1 MDWRPHPSVRNWRDR
16 KELER
21 QEIEYIEQYGT
32 NIDAM
37 YNEEYNYEEEECND
51 EDDDHMEVEEPIA
64 DMLDAIDPI
73 FDNDLDDE
81 EYTPNNG
88 NEDLLEEAQKAL
100 YPGASVSRL
109 ATSVLIL
116 NLQAKFKWSNASVT
130 ALLQ

>member
-32 NIDAM
+32 NIGAM

-51 EDDDHMEVEEPIA
+51 EDDDRMEVEEPIA

-130 ALLQ
+130 ALLE

>member
-1 MDWRPHPSVRNWRDR
+1 
-16 KELER
+16 
-21 QEIEYIEQYGT
+21 
-32 NIDAM
+32 M

-51 EDDDHMEVEEPIA
+51 EDDDRMEVEEPIA

-73 FDNDLDDE
+73 FDNDLDDK

-130 ALLQ
+130 ALLE